1 MVWPASVGAFTWV
14 QVRHFDAQQ
23 HTNGDETINLGEV
36 DGGVVKQTA
45 IYPGTF
51 DPITLGHVDVV
62 RRGLKMFDRVVIG
75 VADNPAKGPMFDV
88 ETRLAMVREAFAGEE
103 HIEAVRFSGLLVD
116 LAHSHQAVAILRG
129 LRAASDFEYEFQMA
143 TMNRRLDERI
153 ETVFVMARED
163 YTFVSSRFIRE
174 ISSMGGDVS
183 ELVPAVVI
191 PYLSA
196 K

>member
-1 MVWPASVGAFTWV
+1 MN
-14 QVRHFDAQQ
+14 R
-23 HTNGDETINLGEV
+23 
-36 DGGVVKQTA
+36 TA

-62 RRGLKMFDRVVIG
+62 RRGLKLFDRLVIG
-75 VADNPAKGPMFDV
+75 VAENPNKKPMFDLS
-88 ETRLAMVREAFAGEE
+88 TRLSMVRQTFVADDR
-103 HIEAVRFSGLLVD
+103 IEAIAFSGLLVD
-116 LAHSHQAVAILRG
+116 LARQQKANAILRG

-143 TMNRRLDERI
+143 TMNRRLEEKI

-183 ELVPAVVI
+183 ELVPPVVI
-191 PYLSA
+191 PYLKSA
-196 K
+196 A

>member
-1 MVWPASVGAFTWV
+1 MT
-14 QVRHFDAQQ
+14 R
-23 HTNGDETINLGEV
+23 
-36 DGGVVKQTA
+36 TA

-62 RRGLKMFDRVVIG
+62 RRGLKLFDRVVIG
-75 VADNPAKGPMFDV
+75 VAGNPNKQPMFDLD
-88 ETRLAMVREAFAGEE
+88 TRLAMVRQTFVGDDR
-103 HIEAVRFSGLLVD
+103 IEAVAFEGLLVE
-116 LAHSHQAVAILRG
+116 LARQQNGHAILRG

-143 TMNRRLDERI
+143 TMNRRLDEKI

-183 ELVPAVVI
+183 ELVPPVVI
-191 PYLSA
+191 PYLKKSIQP
-196 K
+196 

>member
-1 MVWPASVGAFTWV
+1 MK
-14 QVRHFDAQQ
+14 
-23 HTNGDETINLGEV
+23 L
-36 DGGVVKQTA
+36 TA

-62 RRGLKMFDRVVIG
+62 RRGLKMFDRIVIG
-75 VADNPAKGPMFDV
+75 VADNPSKGPMFDV
-88 ETRLAMVREAFAGEE
+88 ETRLKMVRETFKGEE
-103 HIEAVRFSGLLVD
+103 HVEAVRFSGLLVN
-116 LAHSHQAVAILRG
+116 LAHEHKGTAILRG

-174 ISSMGGDVS
+174 ISSMGGDVA
-183 ELVPAVVI
+183 ELVPPVVL
-191 PYLSA
+191 PYLAQSN
-196 K
+196 

>member
-1 MVWPASVGAFTWV
+1 MK
-14 QVRHFDAQQ
+14 R
-23 HTNGDETINLGEV
+23 
-36 DGGVVKQTA
+36 TA

-62 RRGLKMFDRVVIG
+62 NRGLKLFDRIVIG
-75 VADNPAKGPMFDV
+75 VAENPKKAPMFDLA
-88 ETRLAMVREAFAGEE
+88 TRLKMVRETFADQPAV
-103 HIEAVRFSGLLVD
+103 EAVSFTGLLVH
-116 LAHSHQAVAILRG
+116 LAHDQNGGAILRG

-143 TMNRRLDERI
+143 TMNRRLDENI

-174 ISSMGGDVS
+174 IASMGGDVS
-183 ELVPAVVI
+183 ELVPAAVA
-191 PYLSA
+191 PYL

>member
-1 MVWPASVGAFTWV
+1 MK
-14 QVRHFDAQQ
+14 R
-23 HTNGDETINLGEV
+23 
-36 DGGVVKQTA
+36 TA

-62 RRGLKMFDRVVIG
+62 NRGLKLFDHIVIG
-75 VADNPAKGPMFDV
+75 VAENPNKEPMFDL
-88 ETRLAMVREAFAGEE
+88 ETRLKMVRETFADAPDVE
-103 HIEAVRFSGLLVD
+103 VVSFNGLLVD
-116 LAHSHQAVAILRG
+116 LAHDQKGDAILRG

-153 ETVFVMARED
+153 ETCFVMARED

-174 ISSMGGDVS
+174 ISGMGGDVS
-183 ELVPAVVI
+183 ELVPATVA
-191 PYLSA
+191 PYL

>member
-1 MVWPASVGAFTWV
+1 MT
-14 QVRHFDAQQ
+14 
-23 HTNGDETINLGEV
+23 
-36 DGGVVKQTA
+36 QTA

-75 VADNPAKGPMFDV
+75 VADNPNKAPMFDV
-88 ETRLAMVREAFAGEE
+88 ETRLALVRETFSEE
-103 HIEAVRFSGLLVD
+103 KHIEAVRFSGLLVD
-116 LAHSHQAVAILRG
+116 LAHEHQAKAILRG

-183 ELVPAVVI
+183 ELVPSVVI
-191 PYLSA
+191 PYLA
-196 K
+196 KKQI

>member
-1 MVWPASVGAFTWV
+1 MI
-14 QVRHFDAQQ
+14 R
-23 HTNGDETINLGEV
+23 
-36 DGGVVKQTA
+36 TA

-62 RRGLKMFDRVVIG
+62 RRGMKLFDRIIIA
-75 VADNPAKGPMFDV
+75 VAENPGKGPMFDV
-88 ETRLAMVREAFAGEE
+88 EARLAMVQSTFAEE
-103 HIEAVRFSGLLVD
+103 SGVEAVRFSGLLVD
-116 LAHSHQAVAILRG
+116 LAHQQQATAILRG

-143 TMNRRLDERI
+143 TMNRRLNESV

-183 ELVPAVVI
+183 ELVPPVVARSLRSHYGQL
-191 PYLSA
+191 PARSHNSD
-196 K
+196 

>member
-1 MVWPASVGAFTWV
+1 M
-14 QVRHFDAQQ
+14 
-23 HTNGDETINLGEV
+23 NI
-36 DGGVVKQTA
+36 VV
-45 IYPGTF
+45 YPGTF

-62 RRGLKMFDRVVIG
+62 KRGLKTFDRVVIG
-75 VADNPAKGPMFDV
+75 VADNPGKGPMFDV
-88 ETRLAMVREAFAGEE
+88 ETRLSMVRETFKDEPNV
-103 HIEAVRFSGLLVD
+103 EAVCFSGLLVD
-116 LAHSHQAVAILRG
+116 LAHAHKATAILRG

-183 ELVPAVVI
+183 ELVPPVVI
-191 PYLSA
+191 PYLAA